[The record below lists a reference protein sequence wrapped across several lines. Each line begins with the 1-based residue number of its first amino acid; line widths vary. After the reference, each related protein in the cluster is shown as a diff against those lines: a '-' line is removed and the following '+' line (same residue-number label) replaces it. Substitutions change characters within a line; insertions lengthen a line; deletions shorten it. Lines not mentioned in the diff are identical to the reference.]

1 MDQNSTTDS
10 NNSPDLKPKK
20 DYWGKAKQV
29 EDEQAPLLYSKRTI
43 YAFSALFSVLAGAIL
58 MVMNTRKLE
67 KHDAIVPILTF
78 AISYLALVISLVEY
92 LESYF
97 NKPMDN
103 STVFSILG
111 GLLLTHFLWGKYIG
125 DETQYRKRKIL
136 IPSLIC
142 SGLALAI
149 IILMIYAAKID
160 SDSRVEADEYQ
171 NQNTN
176 AVVRFLGG
184 TIEYDSTQVSKND
197 AKAIGGTL
205 NSIRYFNPENPTTA
219 ILAYKE
225 PVFILTLQIRY
236 DLFDNTELLNML
248 SMYTKDLNDQYSN
261 LKSFKIIA
269 LTIDEKG
276 ELLAKEITSES
287 TF

>member
-10 NNSPDLKPKK
+10 NNSPEVKPKK
-20 DYWGKAKQV
+20 DYLGKALQV

-97 NKPMDN
+97 NKPIDN
-103 STVFSILG
+103 STFFSIVG

-125 DETQYRKRKIL
+125 NDTQYRKRKIL
-136 IPSLIC
+136 IPALIC

-149 IILMIYAAKID
+149 ISIIIYASKIEE
-160 SDSRVEADEYQ
+160 VEYL
-171 NQNTN
+171 NQNVNSTVN
-176 AVVRFLGG
+176 FFGG
-184 TIEYDSTQVSKND
+184 KIEYDSTLVSKND
-197 AKAIGGTL
+197 VKAIGGTL
-205 NSIRYFNPENPTTA
+205 NLIGYFNTENPTSAT
-219 ILAYKE
+219 LSYKE
-225 PVFILTLQIRY
+225 SVYILTLQIRY
-236 DLFDNTELLNML
+236 DLFDNPEVLNML
-248 SMYTKDLNDQYSN
+248 SKYAKALNEQYSN
-261 LKSFKIIA
+261 LKSFQIVA
-269 LTIDEKG
+269 FASDEKG
-276 ELLAKEITSES
+276 NLFVKEITSES